1 MRTGVPETRCKQT
14 WYGLTAQVTT
24 GPGFLHRA
32 GFDGLVI
39 PHPPMVNWLL
49 RLGLSGHL
57 CRNLIFAHEFAHFQ
71 TAPVL
76 LAYILGI
83 FFLAYTKGGT
93 GMGEII
99 FLLVS
104 VQAVWEMLSEGLVV
118 LENFAAYRKSYN
130 GIIKLPRVL
139 FCAGGGMLTAA
150 GWAVVLCG

>member
-1 MRTGVPETRCKQT
+1 MRTGVPETRCKRT

-39 PHPPMVNWLL
+39 SHPPMVNWLL

-57 CRNLIFAHEFAHFQ
+57 SRNLIFAHEFAHFQ

-76 LAYILGI
+76 LAYMLGI

-104 VQAVWEMLSEGLVV
+104 VQTVWEMLSEGLVV
-118 LENFAAYRKSYN
+118 LEDSAAYRKSYN
-130 GIIKLPRVL
+130 GITKLPRVL
-139 FCAGGGMLTAA
+139 FWAGGGMLTAA